1 MTPRI
6 AIIGGGISGL
16 TAAHRLR
23 AELGPR
29 AELLLFD
36 QADRIGGELRTVP
49 LAGGHLDLGAEAF
62 LARRPE
68 VLDLAAE
75 LGIREEVVHPS
86 GASSL
91 IRADGATRAIPGG
104 TFMGV
109 PTSAD
114 AVGDVLSEAGAAAVR
129 AESELPPVPWDGSD
143 VPAGA
148 LLRERLGDEVVDRL
162 VDPLLGGVYGGGAD
176 GLGLRATMPA
186 LAGALD
192 AGARTITEAAA
203 RAAGSSTAG
212 GQPRPG
218 PVFGALRTGYQQLLE
233 RLSTAS
239 AATAQLGTAVRGLRR
254 TGTGWQLETGPAPR
268 GEHVDVDGVV
278 LAVPAPAA
286 ARLLQGVAE
295 EAARQLSGI
304 ALASMVLVGLALPPG
319 AVLPERS
326 GVLIARGERHAD
338 GTPFTAKAFT
348 FSSVK
353 WPHLRG
359 ARGEPLLRAS
369 IGRTE
374 SDPELRFTDAE
385 LVRRVRGDLA
395 EVAGVHAEPVE
406 TAVVRWG
413 GGLPQYGAGHADL
426 VAAVRHRVAE
436 LDGLEIA
443 GSWLDGVGVPA
454 CVSAGERAARA
465 LVRDRVAG

>member
-23 AELGPR
+23 AELGAR

-36 QADRIGGELRTVP
+36 RADRLGGKLHTAP

-75 LGIREEVVHPS
+75 LGIREEIVHPS

-91 IRADGATRAIPGG
+91 IRADGVPRAIPAGSV
-104 TFMGV
+104 MGV

-114 AVGDVLSEAGAAAVR
+114 AVSGVLSPAGVAAVR
-129 AESELPPVPWDGSD
+129 AEAELPPVSWGGSD

-148 LLRERLGDEVVDRL
+148 LLRERVGDEVVDRL

-192 AGARTITEAAA
+192 AGAATITEAAA
-203 RAAGSSTAG
+203 RAAAPSPAG
-212 GQPRPG
+212 GEPRSG
-218 PVFGALRTGYQQLLE
+218 PVFGALRTGYQRLLE
-233 RLSTAS
+233 RLRTAS
-239 AATAQLGTAVRGLRR
+239 APSAQLGTTVRGLQR
-254 TGTGWQLETGPAPR
+254 TGSGWQVETGAAPR
-268 GEHVDVDGVV
+268 PEHVDVDGVV
-278 LAVPAPAA
+278 LAVPAPVA
-286 ARLLQGVAE
+286 ARLLQGVLDD
-295 EAARQLSGI
+295 AAQQLAGI
-304 ALASMVLVGLALPPG
+304 ALASMVLVGIALPPE

-326 GVLIARGERHAD
+326 GILVARGERRAD
-338 GTPFTAKAFT
+338 GRPFTAKAFT

-374 SDPELRFTDAE
+374 NDPQLRLTDAE

-395 EVAGVHAEPVE
+395 EVAGVHAEPAE

-413 GGLPQYGAGHADL
+413 GGLPQYGVGHAEL
-426 VAAVRHRVAE
+426 VAAVRHRVAG
-436 LDGLEIA
+436 LDGLEVA

-454 CVSAGERAARA
+454 CVSTGERAARA